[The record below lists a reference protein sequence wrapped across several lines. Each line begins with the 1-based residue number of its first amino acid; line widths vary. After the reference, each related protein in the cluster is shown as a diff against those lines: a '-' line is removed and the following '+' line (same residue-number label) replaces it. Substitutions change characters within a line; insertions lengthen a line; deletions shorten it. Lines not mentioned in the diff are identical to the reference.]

1 MGDGDHAADDVG
13 EFVFEC
19 VDLVL
24 EGADLGLDGGEGVLK
39 GLNAGVEGVDSG
51 VDLGDLGVD
60 GGVKLG
66 DLGVDLAGNRAVIF
80 IDGGGYGFLV
90 GLGDVLCRLGEVG
103 AEGLDGGGVVGG
115 GLLDGLQF
123 LGQVVDQG
131 AVLAL
136 RST

>member
-39 GLNAGVEGVDSG
+39 GLNAGIEGVDSG

-123 LGQVVDQG
+123 LGQFVDQG
-131 AVLAL
+131 SVLAL
-136 RST
+136 G